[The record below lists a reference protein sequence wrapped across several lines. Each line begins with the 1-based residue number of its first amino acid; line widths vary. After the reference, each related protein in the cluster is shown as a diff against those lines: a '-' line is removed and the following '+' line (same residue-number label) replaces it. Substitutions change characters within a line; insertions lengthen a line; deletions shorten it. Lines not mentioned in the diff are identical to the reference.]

1 MISSPHSLCS
11 ARVIQIQPQEYA
23 DVNDNHTAPTY
34 PHGHPALATSTHITT
49 TVQAFTQCDSSGR
62 HVVTILPPTQHV
74 FTTPST
80 LLPANPLGSQI
91 FTPASSTR
99 DLLAQLDES
108 KGAQECVPLP
118 ICRWNLSSFARDR
131 YAPIL
136 LQSQTK
142 VGSTESFSRGF
153 FGGGGEGSILI
164 CVGKKILSSWTQ
176 ICDSRSKASWKL
188 NFPDYLNQ
196 LEMRVVFLCT
206 QCIHYALL
214 TNSELVVPCQVSPQE
229 GNIYHSRYGSFVHLV
244 SSKWELSKLR

>member
-1 MISSPHSLCS
+1 MTSSTHSLCS

-34 PHGHPALATSTHITT
+34 PHGHPALTASTHITT

-91 FTPASSTR
+91 FTPANSTR

-118 ICRWNLSSFARDR
+118 FCRWNLSSFARDK
-131 YAPIL
+131 YAPLL

-142 VGSTESFSRGF
+142 VGSSESFSSGQSRGV
-153 FGGGGEGSILI
+153 GWGILI
-164 CVGKKILSSWTQ
+164 CVGKK
-176 ICDSRSKASWKL
+176 RH
-188 NFPDYLNQ
+188 N
-196 LEMRVVFLCT
+196 
-206 QCIHYALL
+206 
-214 TNSELVVPCQVSPQE
+214 
-229 GNIYHSRYGSFVHLV
+229 
-244 SSKWELSKLR
+244 LRFKE